1 MANPIPKRQ
10 VVIFDTATK
19 SLSPTWLAE
28 YKVKTLCTDDEAIQ
42 AANEALRTMLGLFA
56 LVENSPE
63 ATEAGKAQLLDL
75 KRDIEDY
82 LRAVDLLKKIRT
94 EDYRQMITK
103 GDPSLFATEGNMTGV
118 RLWGMS
124 FADRQGISHVHLQTL
139 FVFIVYSLKAL
150 PLEDLPPKSIVP
162 QIQSVVPGIPSME
175 WVIDY
180 RFRNKASFEDAHNE
194 GVKRLIELEG
204 KGTFSA

>member
-1 MANPIPKRQ
+1 MANTIPKRQ

-19 SLSPTWLAE
+19 SISPVWLAE

-42 AANEALRTMLGLFA
+42 AANEALRTMLPLFA
-56 LVENSPE
+56 LLDTNPQ
-63 ATEAGKAQLLDL
+63 ATEAGRMQLLDL

-94 EDYRQMITK
+94 EDYRKMITK
-103 GDPSLFATEGNMTGV
+103 GDPSLFATEGSVTGV

-124 FADRQGISHVHLQTL
+124 FADREGVSHVHLQTL
-139 FVFIVYSLKAL
+139 FTFIVYSLKAL
-150 PLEDLPPKSIVP
+150 PLEDLSPKTIIP

-180 RFRNKASFEDAHNE
+180 RWRNKASFEDAHKE
-194 GVKRLIELEG
+194 GVKRLMELEG
-204 KGTFSA
+204 KGTLSA

>member
-1 MANPIPKRQ
+1 MANSIPKRQ

-42 AANEALRTMLGLFA
+42 AANEALRTMLSLFA
-56 LVENSPE
+56 LVETSKE
-63 ATEAGKAQLLDL
+63 ATEAGKLQLLDL

-124 FADRQGISHVHLQTL
+124 FADRQGVSHVHLQTL

-180 RFRNKASFEDAHNE
+180 RFRNKASFEDAHSE